1 MKTKFGNTVSYF
13 FIGILILFFITGC
26 SEPEPDI
33 QEIAF
38 GIVYGEHH
46 AFMIKPPDEWV
57 IDKKLAKECELGAIF
72 YPRDAKD
79 KLEVYMYATAYDK
92 VGLESPDINDFI
104 AADIETY
111 KKDSTIKIRKME
123 SLETFDNT
131 PTHTYKFEYP
141 KDNEKEFVS
150 YIDTE
155 SAVCVLVY
163 TYKDTNNNSRF
174 LEDYKIPFV
183 KSFKYLGD
191 DPEKARRAHKR
202 FMKKLKKEVTN

>member
-1 MKTKFGNTVSYF
+1 MKTKFGKINF
-13 FIGILILFFITGC
+13 FFPIGILIILFIAGC
-26 SEPEPDI
+26 SESEPDI

-46 AFMIKPPDEWV
+46 AFMIKPPPEWV
-57 IDKKLAKECELGAIF
+57 IDKKLAKENELGAIF

-111 KKDSTIKIRKME
+111 KKDSTIKIRKVE

-131 PTHTYKFEYP
+131 ITHTYEFEYP
-141 KDNEKEFVS
+141 KKNEKEFVS
-150 YIDTE
+150 YIDTK

-163 TYKDTNNNSRF
+163 TYKDTNNNDRF
-174 LEDYKIPFV
+174 IEDYKIPFV

-191 DPEKARRAHKR
+191 DPEKARREHKK
-202 FMKKLKKEVTN
+202 FMEKPKKESTN